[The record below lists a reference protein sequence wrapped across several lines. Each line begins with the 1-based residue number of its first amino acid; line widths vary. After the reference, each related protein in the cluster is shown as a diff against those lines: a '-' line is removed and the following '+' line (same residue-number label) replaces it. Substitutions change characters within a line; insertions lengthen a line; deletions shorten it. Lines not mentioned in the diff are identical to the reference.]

1 MKPRILAG
9 LIGAGIQASR
19 TPALH
24 EQEGDAQG
32 LRYLYRLIDLEPLH
46 LDTNAL
52 PDLLRAAEQMH
63 FTGLNITYP
72 C

>member
-9 LIGAGIQASR
+9 LIGSGIQASR

-32 LRYLYRLIDLEPLH
+32 LRYSITFVAPGKPEV
-46 LDTNAL
+46 
-52 PDLLRAAEQMH
+52 
-63 FTGLNITYP
+63 FTH
-72 C
+72 